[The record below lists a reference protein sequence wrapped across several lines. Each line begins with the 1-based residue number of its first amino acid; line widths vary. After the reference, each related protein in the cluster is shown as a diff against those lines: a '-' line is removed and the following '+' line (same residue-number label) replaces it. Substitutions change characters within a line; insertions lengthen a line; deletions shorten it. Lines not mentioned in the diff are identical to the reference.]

1 MLIFIFRYFNLSMY
15 DKKQILKLMQQF
27 KKKNQAENKQA
38 RSQNSYKIIFPL
50 KTKNQNFIPSKLGK
64 KKRTNPLQHPVHDDY
79 FTIIDKNQG

>member
-1 MLIFIFRYFNLSMY
+1 MY

-64 KKRTNPLQHPVHDDY
+64 KKGKTHFNILCMM
-79 FTIIDKNQG
+79 IISQ